1 VRSRTWVAWAFLAPT
16 LVAMAILV
24 FYPLAQA
31 FFWTVTDI
39 DRSNMGTIFRPPS
52 WEFVGLDNFVPI
64 ITGRDPLFNQALVW
78 TIIWTVVNVFFHY
91 TIGLLLAVVLNQKL
105 RGRTAFRLLLLVPW
119 AIPIY
124 ISAVGWSFIFNGEFG
139 LLNNLLGLFGV
150 DRVAWYSEA
159 PWYYVMPI
167 IVNVWAGV
175 PFMMVALLGGL
186 QSIPHD
192 QYEAANVDGA
202 SRWQA
207 FWNITLPGLRSVSTT
222 VILLGII
229 WTFNLFAVIFFTTRG
244 GPAGKTNILVTY
256 AFEVFNRGEL
266 ALAAS
271 YAVVIFSFLIVFSLF
286 YRRLTPENR

>member
-1 VRSRTWVAWAFLAPT
+1 MRSRTWVAWAFLAPT

-78 TIIWTVVNVFFHY
+78 TIVWTVVNVFFHY

-207 FWNITLPGLRSVSTT
+207 FWNITLPGLRTVSTT